1 MRRGQTRF
9 SWAAVDVFSL
19 FFFSPSSHGRVAQNE
34 RAYLKQPGVFEYG
47 KHRRGVAT
55 SKRERTTR
63 HVHKTALGFKTPK
76 MAIEGKYIDRKCPW
90 VGNVSIR
97 GRILKGRVLST
108 KMNKTLILR
117 RDSLHYVKKY
127 QRYEKR
133 HANTAAHVSPAF
145 MVKEGD
151 VVTVGE
157 CRPLA
162 KTVKFNVLQ
171 VEPRTTAFLQ
181 AKKRFQLF

>member
-1 MRRGQTRF
+1 MGTFFRDQEC
-9 SWAAVDVFSL
+9 L
-19 FFFSPSSHGRVAQNE
+19 FDSSTMAHFEQNE

-127 QRYEKR
+127 QRYGEAPR
-133 HANTAAHVSPAF
+133 QHGRARQPGLYGEGGRRGHGGRVPPAGQDGQVQCAAGRAPHHGLSAGQEALPALLDC
-145 MVKEGD
+145 V
-151 VVTVGE
+151 
-157 CRPLA
+157 
-162 KTVKFNVLQ
+162 
-171 VEPRTTAFLQ
+171 
-181 AKKRFQLF
+181 